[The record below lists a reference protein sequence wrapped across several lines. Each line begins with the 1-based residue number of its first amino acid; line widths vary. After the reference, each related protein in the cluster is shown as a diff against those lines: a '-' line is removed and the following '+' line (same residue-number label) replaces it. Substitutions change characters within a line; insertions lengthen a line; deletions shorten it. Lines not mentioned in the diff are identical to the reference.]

1 MHTQVLIIGG
11 SFAGLSAAMQLVRAR
26 KHVVVVDGGK
36 PRNRFASHSHGFFG
50 LDGETPGDIHQKA
63 LAKLLPYPDFTL
75 HQGEVV
81 SLVKDA
87 NGFTATLADN
97 TSVHASKVILATGLH
112 DQLPDIA
119 GLASRWG
126 KTVLHCPYCHGY
138 ENRDRPLGV
147 LATSPLS
154 IHQAKLIPDWGP
166 TTYFS
171 QGQFSP
177 DPDARQMLE
186 KRGVRIEETPVVEL
200 IGKAPQIRV
209 VRLQD
214 NRQLAIEALYVG
226 PTTRM
231 ASPLAEQLGCEFE
244 PGLMGPIVKIDDSQ
258 QTSISGVYAA
268 GDLAIPMQNA
278 TLASASGVMAG
289 VHVHHALIQM
299 QLNA

>member
-1 MHTQVLIIGG
+1 MQTQVLIIGG
-11 SFAGLSAAMQLVRAR
+11 SFAGLSAAIQLVRAR
-26 KHVVVVDGGK
+26 KQVIVIDSGK

-50 LDGETPGDIHQKA
+50 LDGETPHDIHQKA

-81 SLVKDA
+81 NLVKDA
-87 NGFTATLADN
+87 EGFTATLADN
-97 TSVHASKVILATGLH
+97 TSVDASKIILATGLH
-112 DQLPDIA
+112 EQLPDIP

-154 IHQAKLIPDWGP
+154 VHQAKLIPDWGP

-171 QGQFSP
+171 QGQFPLEP
-177 DPDARQMLE
+177 DVQKMLE
-186 KRGVRIEETPVVEL
+186 KRGVRIEQTPVTEI
-200 IGKAPQIRV
+200 IGNAPEISA

-214 NRQLAIEALYVG
+214 NRQLCINALYVG

-244 PGLMGPIVKIDDSQ
+244 PGLMGPLVKIDESQ
-258 QTSISGVYAA
+258 QTSVLGVYAA
-268 GDLAIPMQNA
+268 GDIAIPMQNA